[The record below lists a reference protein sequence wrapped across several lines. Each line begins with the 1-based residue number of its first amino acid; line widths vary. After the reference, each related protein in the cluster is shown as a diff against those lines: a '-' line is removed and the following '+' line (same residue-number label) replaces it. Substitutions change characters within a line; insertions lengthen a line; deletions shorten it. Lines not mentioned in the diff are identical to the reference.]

1 MAELLLDYGV
11 DIDARDKE
19 GKTALYWF
27 FKRGQLAAAELL
39 IKRGADVK
47 ALSDYGE
54 TMLHRANDDTLSLCP
69 VLLERGVDV
78 NALTIEGWSPL
89 AFALNRNVAIRE
101 EKRGL
106 TRADLSE
113 KERLL
118 AIPEVKQV
126 AKLLVE
132 KGG

>member
-1 MAELLLDYGV
+1 M
-11 DIDARDKE
+11 
-19 GKTALYWF
+19 
-27 FKRGQLAAAELL
+27 
-39 IKRGADVK
+39 
-47 ALSDYGE
+47 SDYGE

-106 TRADLSE
+106 THADLSE

-118 AIPEVKQV
+118 AILEV

>member
-1 MAELLLDYGV
+1 
-11 DIDARDKE
+11 
-19 GKTALYWF
+19 
-27 FKRGQLAAAELL
+27 
-39 IKRGADVK
+39 
-47 ALSDYGE
+47 
-54 TMLHRANDDTLSLCP
+54 MLHRANDDTLSLCP

-113 KERLL
+113 KETLSNSRSKTSSK
-118 AIPEVKQV
+118 AFGRER
-126 AKLLVE
+126 
-132 KGG
+132 G